1 MMGLHKLTAGDG
13 YMYLI
18 RQVAASDDTA
28 RGKSSLADY
37 YSEKGEAPG
46 RWVGSGLAALGQPVS
61 RDPNDPLVAELW
73 SVAAGSEVNEQQMKA
88 LFGEGLHPNADKITK
103 HLTGKGLGHKGAIAA
118 ARLGRPFRI
127 NTTETEFVERL
138 KEVYATYN
146 LTIDADENA
155 AIAPDIKAQLR
166 TSLGRDMFTEQHGR
180 PPADDRELTGYIA
193 RQTRSQTTAVAGFDL
208 TFTPVKSVSALWAI
222 APRPIAAKIQACH
235 DEAVAATLAYIER
248 NAAFSRMGAD
258 GVEQVNTTGLIGAAF
273 THRDSRAGDP
283 NLHTHVAISNKVC
296 ALGPDGIPRW
306 LALDGEPLYKIKVS
320 ASEFYNTYMEM
331 ATMRDVHVRFEED
344 GKVDRNG
351 KRPVREIIG
360 MPADLNTLWSSRTAA
375 ILNKVAELAK
385 AFQQEHS
392 REPTVVEFLALSQQ
406 ANLAT
411 RQDKHEPRSEAEQ
424 RQAWQTQAVEV
435 LGSGRAVTKLIT
447 TVTGHGRHRT
457 TKVNARWISEQ
468 AEAVIRTVSHH
479 RATWQ
484 INHIRAEAQR
494 RMRYTDHV
502 ADLAVADAVV
512 DAALSKLSVAISRH
526 ADTEMNEPSA
536 LRRAD
541 GTSVYKRH
549 DSTVYTSPAILAAE
563 DRIIAAAKMTGGR
576 VVDEESIGIALLEAH
591 AQNGISLNPGQTE
604 MVRKMATSGA
614 RLQLALAPAGTGKT
628 TAMAALSAA
637 WRNTGGNVIGLA
649 PTAVA
654 ADVLGEDLGADS
666 DTLAKCV
673 QLTGRIPGPP
683 APLNDPARKW
693 FRRINSHTL
702 IIIDEAGMAATED
715 LDIVIDYA
723 LSKGASVRMIGDD
736 RQLASV
742 SAGGVLRDIAQV
754 VAVLTLTTVVRFGDT
769 ERGRAE
775 GAASLALR
783 EGDPAAIGFYID
795 HDRVHVGADD
805 TAADMAYLAWAADR
819 DAGLDSILIAAT
831 NPRVAELN
839 ERARLD
845 RLKRENTRVGRTTT
859 LSDGLTASAGDW
871 IATRSNAR
879 WLRTESG
886 KWVKNG
892 QRWRIVRVGRDG
904 SLTVRPLRGK
914 STKDIR
920 LPADYIAEHVTLG
933 YASTINTN
941 QGTTADIS
949 RIVGS
954 DELNREQLYVALTR
968 GRKENHVY
976 FSTSEADPHRI
987 LTEKAVRP
995 PTAVDILTT
1004 ILGRV
1009 GAQLS
1014 AHSAIEAEEDPAA
1027 RLHGVTAMYTDALT
1041 AGALHI
1047 AGPAVIA
1054 AIDAAATTVPDV
1066 ANLTDSEA
1074 WPVLRRTLALLSLE
1088 GVDPVAALH
1097 HAASAPLGNAS
1108 DPAAVLD
1115 SRLHA
1120 HHDKPGPLLWLTAA
1134 PDVLATHP
1142 TWGPYLASRA
1152 ALVTELAHKVRAEAL
1167 SWDAAHT
1174 PEWAR
1179 PIPETQ
1185 RKLAAEIAVF
1195 RASHNVDEADT
1206 RVTGPAQ
1213 HRTRSAA
1220 VQRMIHNRLDEA
1232 ITREKPGAARW
1243 RPLAETLAPR
1253 ITLDPYWP
1261 TLAGK
1266 LDDAARAGAD
1276 IPTLLAEAIDNHG
1289 PLPDELPAAAMWWRL
1304 SGPLSIPTL
1313 HHAGSTLRPAWTTD
1327 LHHLLGTPI
1336 ADIVMAD
1343 TYWPSLVAAVAAS
1356 GWPPADMLTAAV
1368 EHIHDIAHTEIVRP
1382 DEYARI
1388 LTYRVELLSHQPDR
1402 NIPHPAETAEAATTL
1417 DGLINE
1423 ADLYDALDD
1432 EQLPPDLEHY
1442 SESFADDDLSGRDFD
1457 DLPAARPSSAPV
1469 LIDIPALRARRDAAR
1484 ARLAALRQAILSTTG
1499 GPAEQAIA
1507 ADIAAMRGQFD
1518 DQRAHH
1524 HALAHAHAEWISA
1537 VSGAEAHHR
1546 LLDRLTE
1553 AADEAAG
1560 LGDDAGARS
1569 YRDYHAILSAQTTA
1583 VDDAAVTADERHQQ
1597 AYADLLEYVGG
1608 ADKIVTAHDI
1618 EQHRLTAI
1626 QADTAALIAARHE
1639 AVELDNQLF
1648 RAEAAAARSFAE
1660 HTRTHSA
1667 AAADTFAVS
1676 ATVDLDALRAEVDF
1690 LEAASAKSF
1699 AAAHDYRS
1707 RPEATTAFTNID
1719 HDTRDALLSILAGDN
1734 AIQVLHLHADADK
1747 AAVLQAIAA
1756 ATDDAGHK
1764 VLALPGSADAGLY
1777 HAEHPYAPGAH
1788 RVTDRLN
1795 ALPPGSV
1802 VIVDDADHLGVAQL
1816 QSLAANA
1823 ETTNTKLVL
1832 VTGTTPGTSR
1842 DVLNA
1847 AHKHLPWSQTVGTP
1861 EPGHQVPDTAIDR
1874 AQRSLD
1880 TSTPDVRD
1888 AANELLERHAELQR
1902 DRQMASSRARGAAAD
1917 RTREQ
1922 DRGLEL

>member
-13 YMYLI
+13 YLYLI

-73 SVAAGSEVNEQQMKA
+73 SVAAGSEVTESQMKA

-103 HLTGKGLGHKGAIAA
+103 NLTGKGLGHKGAIAA

-146 LTIDADENA
+146 TSIGAAATD
-155 AIAPDIKAQLR
+155 AIAPDIKARLR
-166 TSLGRDMFTEQHGR
+166 TSLGRDMFTEVHGR
-180 PPADDRELTGYIA
+180 PPADERELTGYIA

-208 TFTPVKSVSALWAI
+208 TFTPVKSISALWAI
-222 APRPIAAKIQACH
+222 APRPIAAKIAACH
-235 DEAVAATLAYIER
+235 DEAVAATLAYIES

-258 GVEQVNTTGLIGAAF
+258 GIEQVNTTGLIAAAF

-296 ALGPDGIPRW
+296 AIGPDGIPRW

-331 ATMRDVHVRFEED
+331 ATMRDVHVRFAED

-360 MPADLNTLWSSRTAA
+360 MPAELITLWSSRTAA

-435 LGSGRAVTKLIT
+435 LGSGSAVTKLIT

-457 TKVNARWISEQ
+457 TKVNAWWISEQ

-549 DSTVYTSPAILAAE
+549 DSTVYTSAAILAAE
-563 DRIIAAAKMTGGR
+563 ERIIAAATMTGGR
-576 VVDEESIGIALLEAH
+576 VVDEDSIGIALLEAH

-654 ADVLGEDLGADS
+654 AEVLGEDLGADS
-666 DTLAKCV
+666 DTMAKFV
-673 QLTGRIPGPP
+673 HLTGRIPGPP
-683 APLNDPARKW
+683 AAANDPARKW
-693 FRRINSHTL
+693 FRKINNRTL
-702 IIIDEAGMAATED
+702 IIIDEAGMASTEE

-723 LSKGASVRMIGDD
+723 LSKGASVRLIGDD

-742 SAGGVLRDIAQV
+742 SAGGVLRDIARLV
-754 VAVLTLTTVVRFGDT
+754 EVLTLTTVVRFGDT

-795 HDRVHVGADD
+795 HQRVHVGAED
-805 TAADMAYLAWAADR
+805 TAADMAYRAWSADR
-819 DAGLDSILIAAT
+819 DEGLDSILIAAT

-871 IATRSNAR
+871 IATRANAR

-920 LPADYIAEHVTLG
+920 LPAKYIAEHVTLG

-1014 AHSAIEAEEDPAA
+1014 AHTAIETEHDPAA

-1047 AGPAVIA
+1047 AGPATIA

-1115 SRLHA
+1115 ARLHA

-1179 PIPETQ
+1179 PIPEQQ

-1220 VQRMIHNRLDEA
+1220 VQRMIHNRLDDA

-1261 TLAGK
+1261 TLADK

-1276 IPTLLAEAIDNHG
+1276 IPTLLAEAIENHG

-1304 SGPLSIPTL
+1304 SGPLSTPTL
-1313 HHAGSTLRPAWTTD
+1313 HHG
-1327 LHHLLGTPI
+1327 
-1336 ADIVMAD
+1336 
-1343 TYWPSLVAAVAAS
+1343 
-1356 GWPPADMLTAAV
+1356 
-1368 EHIHDIAHTEIVRP
+1368 EI
-1382 DEYARI
+1382 
-1388 LTYRVELLSHQPDR
+1388 T
-1402 NIPHPAETAEAATTL
+1402 EAAT
-1417 DGLINE
+1417 
-1423 ADLYDALDD
+1423 
-1432 EQLPPDLEHY
+1432 
-1442 SESFADDDLSGRDFD
+1442 SFD
-1457 DLPAARPSSAPV
+1457 DQDTTSPVESPAV
-1469 LIDIPALRARRDAAR
+1469 LDIPALRARRDAAR

-1499 GPAEQAIA
+1499 GPAEQASA
-1507 ADIAAMRGQFD
+1507 ADVAALRVQFD
-1518 DQRAHH
+1518 DQRDHH
-1524 HALAHAHAEWISA
+1524 HALAHAHAEWVSA

-1546 LLDRLTE
+1546 LLGRLSQAIEE
-1553 AADEAAG
+1553 AGALGDEA
-1560 LGDDAGARS
+1560 GAQS
-1569 YRDYHAILSAQTTA
+1569 YRDHHAVLAVYTTA
-1583 VDDAAVTADERHQQ
+1583 IDAAATAADERHQQ
-1597 AYADLLEYVGG
+1597 AYADLVDHVGG
-1608 ADKIVTAHDI
+1608 PDKIVTEGDI
-1618 EQHRLTAI
+1618 EQQRLTAI

-1648 RAEAAAARSFAE
+1648 RAEVAAARAFVE
-1660 HTRTHSA
+1660 HARTTAPAHVATPDLSA
-1667 AAADTFAVS
+1667 ADVH
-1676 ATVDLDALRAEVDF
+1676 ALRAEVDF
-1690 LEAASAKSF
+1690 LQAAGAKSF
-1699 AAAHDYRS
+1699 AAAYDYLH
-1707 RPEATTAFTNID
+1707 RPEAAATFNGLD
-1719 HDTRDALLSILAGDN
+1719 HDTRTAVISILSGDN
-1734 AIQVLHLHADADK
+1734 AIQPLHLHPDADK
-1747 AAVLQAIAA
+1747 AAILVAITDAA
-1756 ATDDAGHK
+1756 QVAHHK
-1764 VLALPGSADAGLY
+1764 ALALPGSADAGLY
-1777 HAEHPYAPGAH
+1777 HAEHHYAPGAH
-1788 RVTDRLN
+1788 RTNDRLN
-1795 ALPPGSV
+1795 ELAPGSLI
-1802 VIVDDADHLGVAQL
+1802 IVDDADHLGATQL
-1816 QSLAANA
+1816 QSLATNA
-1823 ETTNTKLVL
+1823 KTTNTKLVL

-1874 AQRSLD
+1874 AQAHID
-1880 TSTPDVRD
+1880 TAADPGVRR
-1888 AANELLERHAELQR
+1888 ATTELLTRHAELLDSQKIKAATTAQR
-1902 DRQMASSRARGAAAD
+1902 SRVHHISRDSG
-1917 RTREQ
+1917 
-1922 DRGLEL
+1922 GMEL

>member
-13 YMYLI
+13 YLYLI

-28 RGKSSLADY
+28 RGKSTLADY

-73 SVAAGSEVNEQQMKA
+73 SVAAGSEVNEAQMKA
-88 LFGEGLHPNADKITK
+88 LFGEGLHPNADKITG

-146 LTIDADENA
+146 LTIDAAENA
-155 AIAPDIKAQLR
+155 AIAPDIKARLR
-166 TSLGRDMFTEQHGR
+166 TSLGRDMFTEAHGR

-296 ALGPDGIPRW
+296 AIGPDGIPRW

-351 KRPVREIIG
+351 KRPVREIVG
-360 MPADLNTLWSSRTAA
+360 MPAELNALWSSRTAA
-375 ILNKVAELAK
+375 IINRVAELAK
-385 AFQQEHS
+385 KFQQEHS

-406 ANLAT
+406 ANLDT
-411 RQDKHEPRSEAEQ
+411 RQAKHEPRSEAEQ
-424 RQAWQTQAVEV
+424 RHAWQTQALEV
-435 LGSGRAVTKLIT
+435 LGSQRAVTKLIT
-447 TVTGHGRHRT
+447 AVTGHGRHRP
-457 TKVNARWISEQ
+457 TKVNAQWISEQ

-502 ADLAVADAVV
+502 ADLGVADAVV
-512 DAALSKLSVAISRH
+512 EAALDKLSVSITRH
-526 ADTEMNEPSA
+526 ADTEMNEPDA

-549 DSTVYTSPAILAAE
+549 DSTVYTSAAILAAE
-563 DRIIAAAKMTGGR
+563 ERIIAAAKMTGGR

-591 AQNGISLNPGQTE
+591 AQNGISLNPGQVE

-654 ADVLGEDLGADS
+654 AEVLGEDLGADS
-666 DTLAKCV
+666 DTLAKFV
-673 QLTGRIPGPP
+673 HLTGRIPGPP
-683 APLNDPARKW
+683 AALNDPARKW
-693 FRRINSHTL
+693 FRRINDRSL
-702 IIIDEAGMAATED
+702 VIIDEAGMASTEE

-723 LSKGASVRMIGDD
+723 LSKGASVRLVGDD

-783 EGDPAAIGFYID
+783 DGDPAAIGFYID
-795 HDRVHVGADD
+795 HQRVHVGADD
-805 TAADMAYLAWAADR
+805 TAADLAYEAWSADR

-845 RLKRENTRVGRTTT
+845 RLKRENTRVGRTVT

-914 STKDIR
+914 SFKDVR
-920 LPADYIAEHVTLG
+920 LPAKYIAEHVTLG

-941 QGTTADIS
+941 QGTTADIA
-949 RIVGS
+949 RVVGS
-954 DELNREQLYVALTR
+954 DELTREALYVALTR

-1014 AHSAIEAEEDPAA
+1014 AHSAIDAEQDPAA
-1027 RLHGVTAMYTDALT
+1027 RLHDAAAMYTDAMT
-1041 AGALHI
+1041 AGALHT
-1047 AGPAVIA
+1047 AGAGTIA
-1054 AIDAAATTVPDV
+1054 AIDAAATALPGVPG
-1066 ANLTDSEA
+1066 LTDSEA
-1074 WPVLRRTLALLSLE
+1074 WPVLRRTLAVLALE
-1088 GVDPVAALH
+1088 GLDPVAALH
-1097 HAASAPLGNAS
+1097 NAATDPLGNVS

-1115 SRLHA
+1115 ARLHA

-1134 PDVLATHP
+1134 PDVLTTHP

-1152 ALVTELAHKVRAEAL
+1152 ALVTDLAHQVRTEAL
-1167 SWDAAHT
+1167 AWDAAHT

-1179 PIPETQ
+1179 PIPDRQ
-1185 RKLAAEIAVF
+1185 RELAAEIAVF
-1195 RASHNVDEADT
+1195 RASHSVDEADT
-1206 RVTGPAQ
+1206 RVTGPPQ

-1220 VQRMIHNRLDEA
+1220 VQRLIHNRLDDA

-1261 TLAGK
+1261 TLADK
-1266 LDDAARAGAD
+1266 LDDAARAGVD
-1276 IPTLLAEAIDNHG
+1276 IPTLLAEAIENHG

-1304 SGPLSIPTL
+1304 SGPLSTPTL
-1313 HHAGSTLRPAWTTD
+1313 HQAGSTLRPAWTAD

-1336 ADIVMAD
+1336 ADVVMAD
-1343 TYWPSLVAAVAAS
+1343 PYWPSLVAAVAAS
-1356 GWPPADMLTAAV
+1356 GWPPADMLAAAV

-1388 LTYRVELLSHQPDR
+1388 LTYRVELLSHHPDR
-1402 NIPHPAETAEAATTL
+1402 DIPHPAETAEAATTL
-1417 DGLINE
+1417 DGLIDE
-1423 ADLYDALDD
+1423 ADLYDTLDD
-1432 EQLPPDLEHY
+1432 DQLPPDLEHY

-1457 DLPAARPSSAPV
+1457 DLPAVRPSAAPV

-1507 ADIAAMRGQFD
+1507 ADIAALRVQFD

-1524 HALAHAHAEWISA
+1524 HALAHAHAEWVSA

-1546 LLDRLTE
+1546 LLDRLTA

-1560 LGDDAGARS
+1560 LGDDAGERS
-1569 YRDYHAILSAQTTA
+1569 YRDHHAILSAQTTA
-1583 VDDAAVTADERHQQ
+1583 VDAAAVAADERHQQ
-1597 AYADLLEYVGG
+1597 AYADLVEHVGG
-1608 ADKIVTAHDI
+1608 PDKIVTERAI
-1618 EQHRLTAI
+1618 EHQRLAAI
-1626 QADTAALIAARHE
+1626 QADTAALTLARHE
-1639 AVELDNQLF
+1639 AVDLDNQLF

-1660 HTRTHSA
+1660 HTRTHPNA
-1667 AAADTFAVS
+1667 MVDTLTATTAVD
-1676 ATVDLDALRAEVDF
+1676 VDALRAEVEF
-1690 LEAASAKSF
+1690 LHAADAKSF

-1707 RPEATTAFTNID
+1707 RPETTTAFTTID
-1719 HDTRDALLSILAGDN
+1719 HDTRTALMSILAGDN

-1747 AAVLQAIAA
+1747 AGVLQAIAT
-1756 ATDDAGHK
+1756 ATEDAGHK
-1764 VLALPGSADAGLY
+1764 VLALPGSVDAGLY
-1777 HAEHPYAPGAH
+1777 HADHPYAPGAH
-1788 RVTDRLN
+1788 RTNDRLN
-1795 ALPPGSV
+1795 ALAPGSV
-1802 VIVDDADHLGVAQL
+1802 VIVDDADHLGPAHL
-1816 QSLAANA
+1816 KSLATNA
-1823 ETTNTKLVL
+1823 ETTNTKIVL
-1832 VTGTTPGTSR
+1832 VTGTTPGPSR
-1842 DVLNA
+1842 DILNA

-1861 EPGHQVPDTAIDR
+1861 EPGYQVPDTAIDR
-1874 AQRSLD
+1874 AQQALD
-1880 TSTPDVRD
+1880 TSTPDVRE
-1888 AANELLERHAELQR
+1888 AAHELLERHAELQHT
-1902 DRQMASSRARGAAAD
+1902 RQTVPSRGARSD
-1917 RTREQ
+1917 RTRQQ